1 MLGAVERCFLT
12 KGFAMKSP
20 KPSHP
25 ANATVLLRIALSL
38 SLSIVGP
45 ATGLAAPQDWS
56 MLRAKPV
63 ALVADDWCPQHC
75 EKSTTEKGYVI
86 DIVSEALELEG
97 VPFTVKYVPWTRAM
111 RMVERAEA
119 DGLLTPTVPGF
130 PQFRFHRQAVGYQQY
145 CFYVDK
151 ASDWKFA
158 NYADLLGKRI
168 AMLADSGLGPLEGY
182 LKANKDSITVS
193 ELRGENDFAFR
204 LFKFLAS
211 KRADTVVLTSDVFE
225 YSQATGVVDK
235 GYKSAGCLDREK
247 MAVGL
252 AHGNATRSELIG
264 KALDSGIEKL
274 RKSGK
279 LAAILA
285 RYGMT
290 DWDPLEK
297 AQKSTAPAR

>member
-1 MLGAVERCFLT
+1 MLIAMQRCFLT
-12 KGFAMKSP
+12 QRFAMKLP
-20 KPSHP
+20 EPRNCT
-25 ANATVLLRIALSL
+25 NATVMWCAALWL
-38 SLSIVGP
+38 TLVGP
-45 ATGLAAPQDWS
+45 ATGWAAAQDWKA
-56 MLRAKPV
+56 LRNKPV

-75 EKSTTEKGYVI
+75 EKSSTEKGYVV
-86 DIVSEALELEG
+86 DIVSQALELEG
-97 VPFTVKYVPWTRAM
+97 VPFTLQYVPWTRAL
-111 RMVERAEA
+111 RMVERGNA

-130 PQFRFHRQAVGYQQY
+130 PQFRYHRQAVGYQQY

-151 ASDWKFA
+151 ESEWKYA
-158 NYADLLGKRI
+158 RYADLQGKRI

-182 LKANKDSITVS
+182 LKANKGSITVS
-193 ELRGENDFAFR
+193 ELRAENDFAFR

-211 KRADTVVLTSDVFE
+211 KRADTVVLTSDVFD
-225 YSQATGVVDK
+225 YSQAMGVVDK

-252 AHGNATRSELIG
+252 THGDARRSELIG

-285 RYGMT
+285 QYGMT

-297 AQKSTAPAR
+297 AQKSTAPTR